1 MIDFIIGSFSVLAFR
16 AEKIIEELNK
26 PRKVPATVLEHCQ
39 RISERTKK
47 SLVMIKNRQYL
58 LQQITDAIK
67 KKLITSGDV
76 DDLLKQ
82 ILKSYRDARREID
95 VIEENF
101 VGHLV
106 RFNEPDR
113 FLTNLAASLWKET
126 NLPDTPPIVVTN
138 TTGYFSTWA
147 EARIVF
153 SPPSSEHNLLI
164 FPDLYHEFGHILR
177 QSLQIELLGMRYESE
192 LASHLI
198 ELENE
203 VKRKSRPLDKDVIPL
218 IIARWE
224 NSWAEEVACDT
235 LASFILGPVY
245 GWCNLHLCL
254 QNSDVYHKGNSHPAD
269 AARTKHIFNVLR
281 RCGFSA
287 EVNKM
292 EAIWNKYLAVTEQKP
307 SSYFQDFHPTS
318 LFTAILEDVE
328 EVIKSKDIKILDGS
342 STIKIIDESW
352 KQFIQ
357 NPQQYVEWEETAIT
371 KLKDLLKSV
380 L

>member
-16 AEKIIEELNK
+16 AEKIIEELSK
-26 PRKVPATVLEHCQ
+26 PRKVPASVLEHCQ
-39 RISERTKK
+39 RVSERTKK
-47 SLVMIKNRQYL
+47 SSVMIKNRQEL
-58 LQQITDAIK
+58 LRQISKAIE

-126 NLPDTPPIVVTN
+126 NLPDTPPIVITN

-177 QSLQIELLGMRYESE
+177 QSLRIELLGVRYESE
-192 LASHLI
+192 LISHLI

-203 VKRKSRPLDKDVIPL
+203 VKRQSRPLDKDVIPL

-245 GWCNLHLCL
+245 GWCNIHLCL
-254 QNSDVYHKGNSHPAD
+254 QNSDVYHKGSSHPAD

-281 RCGFSA
+281 RCGFNS

-292 EAIWNKYLAVTEQKP
+292 ESIWNKYLDVAEQKT
-307 SSYFQDFHPTS
+307 SSYFQDYHPIS
-318 LFTAILEDVE
+318 LFTAIMEDVE
-328 EVIKSKDIKILDGS
+328 EVIKENSFGNLDKSPTIAILN
-342 STIKIIDESW
+342 ESW
-352 KQFIQ
+352 KQFIE
-357 NPQQYVEWEETAIT
+357 NPNIYTEWEE
-371 KLKDLLKSV
+371 KKVFVLKRNFNT
-380 L
+380 

>member
-1 MIDFIIGSFSVLAFR
+1 MIDFIIGSFSVLTVR

-26 PRKVPATVLEHCQ
+26 PRKVPSSVLEHCQ
-39 RISERTKK
+39 RVSERTKK
-47 SLVMIKNRQYL
+47 SLITIKNRQEL
-58 LQQITDAIK
+58 LQQITEAIEA
-67 KKLITSGDV
+67 KLITSGDV

-101 VGHLV
+101 VGHLI

-113 FLTNLAASLWKET
+113 FLTNLANSLWKET

-138 TTGYFSTWA
+138 TSGYFCTWA

-177 QSLQIELLGMRYESE
+177 QSLRIELLGKRYESE
-192 LASHLI
+192 LSSHLI
-198 ELENE
+198 DLENE
-203 VKRKSRPLDKDVIPL
+203 VKRKSRPLDENVIYE
-218 IIARWE
+218 IGFRWE

-235 LASFILGPVY
+235 LASSVLGSVY

-254 QNSDVYHKGNSHPAD
+254 QNSDVYHKGSSHPAD

-281 RCGFSA
+281 RCGLKS

-292 EAIWNKYLAVTEQKP
+292 ETIWNKYLDITEQKP
-307 SSYFQDFHPTS
+307 SSYYQDFHPTS
-318 LFTAILEDVE
+318 LFTAIMEDVE
-328 EVIKSKDIKILDGS
+328 EVIKDNDIKILDGS

-352 KQFIQ
+352 KQFTE
-357 NPQQYVEWEETAIT
+357 NPQQYVQWEENAIS
-371 KLKDLLKSV
+371 KLKV
-380 L
+380 LV